1 MKRVFVL
8 LVSGLVLILPLQSPG
23 LSQVENREATIL
35 SLQGTVEVKSGK
47 KPWQKA
53 QKNMVLVQGD
63 IIRTKNKSSATLNVD
78 GTGKKAAVEM
88 KENSQLRLAE
98 LKINKADSSETT
110 LLDLALGA
118 VLIKAEKLHS
128 EKSRF
133 EVKTPTSIV
142 GVRGT
147 TFSVAVEAEE

>member
-1 MKRVFVL
+1 
-8 LVSGLVLILPLQSPG
+8 
-23 LSQVENREATIL
+23 
-35 SLQGTVEVKSGK
+35 
-47 KPWQKA
+47 
-53 QKNMVLVQGD
+53 
-63 IIRTKNKSSATLNVD
+63 
-78 GTGKKAAVEM
+78 M
-88 KENSQLRLAE
+88 KENSQLQLTE
-98 LKINKADSSETT
+98 LKINKAEASETT